1 MMIAHDIANCNTKIH
16 LFLRGEIKMFE
27 TAPKFGKRTGLSP
40 SAIRK
45 MVKANQLPYV
55 MVGNR
60 PMIHIEKG
68 LAVLASLAERVGA

>member
-1 MMIAHDIANCNTKIH
+1 MIPHDIANCNTKIH

-27 TAPKFGKRTGLSP
+27 TVPNFAKRTRLSA

-45 MVKANQLPYV
+45 MVKTNQLPHV
-55 MVGNR
+55 MIGNR

-68 LAVLASLAERVGA
+68 LAVLADLAVGVGA